1 MACCPDGKS
10 YRRLNAIHLLLIGV
24 AYDLVLRNCGCGE
37 RCLRLWISRFNEQG
51 IDGLTYRPRN
61 GRPRKLTAAD
71 IESEILPVVDDPT
84 LPANSTG
91 PLSNSAAGFASK
103 NPSTSPTAPSSV
115 IFTNTTTPAAF
126 HAPSRSH
133 PIRTNGR

>member
-24 AYDLVLRNCGCGE
+24 AYDLVLRNCGRGE

-71 IESEILPVVDDPT
+71 ISRKSYPSLTIPPS
-84 LPANSTG
+84 PASSTG
-91 PLSNSAAGFASK
+91 PPSNSAAGFASK
-103 NPSTSPTAPSSV
+103 NPSTSPTARSSV

-126 HAPSRSH
+126 PAPSRSH